1 MLAPLLLVRPQHVP
15 QPASRSEWRQWSAE
29 HKQVCEVTGKKGLK
43 FCAPP
48 THHKLL
54 QQANVFSVDAC
65 LLVLLHL
72 PPLEPTPEVIEPPRR
87 SVVNRFPPWM
97 VDCLGV
103 ELGTQA
109 LLKVFGTGVH
119 EHSARS
125 GLALL
130 DARKRPG
137 GTLQS
142 TPTIPAW
149 QLLRLAATHHTL
161 RCTECAPAQLQCMH
175 SCAVRRV
182 DWTALQS

>member
-1 MLAPLLLVRPQHVP
+1 M
-15 QPASRSEWRQWSAE
+15 
-29 HKQVCEVTGKKGLK
+29 TGKKGLK

-87 SVVNRFPPWM
+87 SVVNRFPPWV

-103 ELGTQA
+103 ELGTEA
-109 LLKVFGTGVH
+109 LLEAFGTGVH